1 MCGCPLSPLFDRW
14 LGELAAGDEEE
25 VFGDVMALLNALES
39 YGRELDDERREE
51 SHPIV
56 TSRYDLHA
64 LRRTPPTQS
73 TPYAT
78 APPVL
83 RLLYGYCRGADG
95 SDVAVVLLGGDKS
108 MLGSLW
114 DRTNIN
120 EAEAR
125 LDQYCR
131 NYNELTPILKRGNR

>member
-1 MCGCPLSPLFDRW
+1 MDVRYHPLFDRW
-14 LGELAAGDEEE
+14 LGELAADDEE

-51 SHPIV
+51 SHPVV

-78 APPVL
+78 TPPVL
-83 RLLYGYCRGADG
+83 RLLYGYCRSAGGPDI
-95 SDVAVVLLGGDKS
+95 AVVLLGGDKS
-108 MLGSLW
+108 TLGSLW
-114 DRTNIN
+114 YRTNIS
-120 EAEAR
+120 EAEDR
-125 LDQYCR
+125 LHQYCR
-131 NYNELTPILKRGNR
+131 KYNARMPIAKRGHR